1 MTQGGPG
8 LPTVFCASDRQ
19 RAADGHA
26 LIMTNARYD
35 PGHIRVAMIY
45 YDGEPEFNRS
55 IRIRP
60 VGPLATG
67 IDTLKNAA
75 VVLLR
80 EDIRLSG
87 T

>member
-1 MTQGGPG
+1 
-8 LPTVFCASDRQ
+8 
-19 RAADGHA
+19 
-26 LIMTNARYD
+26 
-35 PGHIRVAMIY
+35 MIY

-60 VGPLATG
+60 VGPMATG

-80 EDIRLSG
+80 EGIRLSG